1 MEPKTNDQT
10 DSGRA
15 HKYPTRF
22 SERVEAELEGNETVS
37 AIASKTVDDVVLDTQ
52 VETTDELPIQ
62 PSTVVEINNQMVLQ
76 KPVKRPRQKRTS
88 QMSQNYLFLI
98 D

>member
-1 MEPKTNDQT
+1 MVPKTNDQT

-22 SERVEAELEGNETVS
+22 SERAEAGLGGNETVS

-52 VETTDELPIQ
+52 AETTDELPTQ
-62 PSTVVEINNQMVLQ
+62 PSTVV
-76 KPVKRPRQKRTS
+76 
-88 QMSQNYLFLI
+88 
-98 D
+98 DH